1 MHATVSPRN
10 GRFSASQ
17 LLAPGQLGQP
27 VLTKYSIITLRSTP
41 KQVLATKSKGRRVKN
56 KKETRLRICFL
67 QKTVLIEDIQDL
79 KAESPPLIENNRPYV
94 LPGRAGLLARPG
106 I

>member
-27 VLTKYSIITLRSTP
+27 VFTKYSISTLRSTP
-41 KQVLATKSKGRRVKN
+41 KQVLAIKSKGRTAKN
-56 KKETRLRICFL
+56 KKDARLRICFL
-67 QKTVLIEDIQDL
+67 QKTELTEDIQDL
-79 KAESPPLIENNRPYV
+79 KAESPPLM
-94 LPGRAGLLARPG
+94 
-106 I
+106 